1 MDNASII
8 SAAATVFAAANIAAG
23 LAVLNG
29 LFTAIGQGNI
39 AAKAIES
46 IARQPEARG
55 SVTGSM
61 IIGLGMAETSG
72 IYGLVIAMMLLFVNP
87 ISSAFITFITP
98 FLGG

>member
-1 MDNASII
+1 MDNVSII

-23 LAVLNG
+23 MAVLNG
-29 LFTAIGQGNI
+29 LFTAVGQGNI

-61 IIGLGMAETSG
+61 IVGMGMSETSG
-72 IYGLVIAMMLLFVNP
+72 IYGLVVAILLMFVNP
-87 ISSAFITFITP
+87 ISTAFVNFVTP
-98 FLGG
+98 FMTG